1 MHRWPCDA
9 AGLIVPGSFVLI
21 PKSTC
26 TTWES
31 VDPNAKETVG
41 LGFFVHLA
49 GGIRVPGWCELCH
62 RFSWVWIFNPK
73 WIQHTQAG
81 HLGELWCK
89 LHDLLPW
96 PWIYLGVPDPWV
108 RPACSV
114 NALFPSGG
122 WSLVGWKQLYVS
134 KPLRSPTA
142 HGSRADKRDLVH
154 LLAPSSQKVTN
165 FSKTPGL
172 CLS

>member
-49 GGIRVPGWCELCH
+49 GGIRVPSWWELCH
-62 RFSWVWIFNPK
+62 QFSWVWIFNPK

-81 HLGELWCK
+81 HLGKLWCR
-89 LHDLLPW
+89 LHNLLPW
-96 PWIYLGVPDPWV
+96 PWIYLGVPDP
-108 RPACSV
+108 PSEACMFCKCIIPIRRLKSCRLEA
-114 NALFPSGG
+114 ALCQQTLEEPNSS
-122 WSLVGWKQLYVS
+122 WQ
-134 KPLRSPTA
+134 
-142 HGSRADKRDLVH
+142 HSR
-154 LLAPSSQKVTN
+154 
-165 FSKTPGL
+165 
-172 CLS
+172 